1 MDTHVKYAIEIVDR
15 WSTGLQKMSS
25 AIDRVN
31 VKKINDPF
39 ADQNKSLAQLRGN
52 IERYRIAAE
61 NSFRTD
67 HIRKYNQLISETEAR
82 IKKLQV
88 ETSTCSEKTS
98 LWGAAIKKVA
108 WAYAAMVA
116 GKAFGGIVSGSITA
130 TSEMEKYNVALKT
143 MMGNQGAARDRM
155 SEYVDIAAKTPLQL
169 NQVVDAGNQLQA
181 MGRYSRENIVNLGDL
196 AAASGK
202 PIEQVLSAY
211 SKLATGQK
219 GEAVNMFRDL
229 LISSEDWAKA
239 TGMGIKSNGELMA
252 STEEMIAAL
261 PNILKAKGFIGMMEE
276 QSKTTA
282 GRISNLKDSFFQL
295 QSAMGERL
303 KPAFDSLI
311 QAGSGLIDMTKK
323 WVEIPVTVKIA
334 EEKAEL
340 NALVGIITDANTAEE
355 TRRDLIADLQ
365 RQYPDFL
372 GNLNAETVSNEQLRY
387 KLAAVNEQYDRKI
400 RLVAQQKITS
410 DAESQYKET
419 QARIIEVQTAIDA
432 KKEIDKMWPSVVAN
446 YNMVYNYKK
455 GDYGYLNTDVI
466 TERAVTEVENAI
478 KFMLAPQEGM
488 QFDYTRQIELFSDY
502 IAYAN
507 NYLENKSTWSSLD
520 SELAKLNVQSLSQKK
535 VLGMYQNKLSNA
547 EREEIYGA
555 ASLID
560 ISNSQSFEKIFG
572 KSDYKQSKAL
582 SAEFDALRKKSSEAY
597 TDADWQRLSAFMSGD
612 LRYSPSGGG
621 GGGGN
626 GPSGNNSFAKA
637 EDAIA
642 GGGRN
647 VKNFNITIDNLVG
660 VNNNIFEPGESIENA
675 ENFRNRL
682 TALLQSVLNDINYS
696 AN

>member
-1 MDTHVKYAIEIVDR
+1 
-15 WSTGLQKMSS
+15 
-25 AIDRVN
+25 
-31 VKKINDPF
+31 
-39 ADQNKSLAQLRGN
+39 
-52 IERYRIAAE
+52 
-61 NSFRTD
+61 
-67 HIRKYNQLISETEAR
+67 
-82 IKKLQV
+82 
-88 ETSTCSEKTS
+88 
-98 LWGAAIKKVA
+98 
-108 WAYAAMVA
+108 
-116 GKAFGGIVSGSITA
+116 
-130 TSEMEKYNVALKT
+130 
-143 MMGNQGAARDRM
+143 
-155 SEYVDIAAKTPLQL
+155 
-169 NQVVDAGNQLQA
+169 
-181 MGRYSRENIVNLGDL
+181 
-196 AAASGK
+196 
-202 PIEQVLSAY
+202 
-211 SKLATGQK
+211 
-219 GEAVNMFRDL
+219 
-229 LISSEDWAKA
+229 
-239 TGMGIKSNGELMA
+239 
-252 STEEMIAAL
+252 
-261 PNILKAKGFIGMMEE
+261 
-276 QSKTTA
+276 
-282 GRISNLKDSFFQL
+282 
-295 QSAMGERL
+295 
-303 KPAFDSLI
+303 
-311 QAGSGLIDMTKK
+311 
-323 WVEIPVTVKIA
+323 
-334 EEKAEL
+334 
-340 NALVGIITDANTAEE
+340 
-355 TRRDLIADLQ
+355 
-365 RQYPDFL
+365 
-372 GNLNAETVSNEQLRY
+372 QLRY